1 MDKWYL
7 DDLVGT
13 LNTNNP
19 SVTTVI
25 VLPQDLEAGI
35 GGSSTD

>member
-25 VLPQDLEAGI
+25 LPQDLEAGI